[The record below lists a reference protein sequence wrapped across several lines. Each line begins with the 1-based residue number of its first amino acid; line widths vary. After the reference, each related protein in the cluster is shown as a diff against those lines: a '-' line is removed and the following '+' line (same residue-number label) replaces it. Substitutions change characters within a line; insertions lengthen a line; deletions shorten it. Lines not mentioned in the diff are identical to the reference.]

1 MEFSGNFLLN
11 ISTFII
17 SYNTFSRYGYHYFF
31 IFSESVNEFKVHSGG
46 FEAGKCSRFT
56 TKGYLIPGESKRGIN
71 VVVLDSY
78 GNLSRRESF
87 DTHKQ
92 VKESSRFCEFINGL
106 QGGTVIGIAVKDD
119 AKECLTEPAVNTI
132 KYLGGTE
139 IVHVKFRSS
148 YALVAIV
155 GYPSYTLE
163 AATDGD
169 IPAIVSYLLPASGII
184 NILNGRSFVVK
195 AISAGYLEN
204 GGMGEIQA
212 VHSGSSFMVTCCPLQ
227 TVCVCNNICVGDID
241 PRHRSL
247 RLKLY
252 DVCDTKKDSDTLEAE
267 FTQGSSIYGF
277 AKTNRIKKE
286 FRDSFHDMMEALGS
300 KFHKEVEHGSSWV
313 FIGSSSNNTPVA
325 EVVDH
330 KAKIAIAATFPIP
343 F

>member
-1 MEFSGNFLLN
+1 MVNWLSL
-11 ISTFII
+11 
-17 SYNTFSRYGYHYFF
+17 FF
-31 IFSESVNEFKVHSGG
+31 IFSESVNEHSGG

-56 TKGYLIPGESKRGIN
+56 TKGYLIPCESKRGIN
-71 VVVLDSY
+71 VVILDSY
-78 GNLSRRESF
+78 SHLGCCESF

-106 QGGTVIGIAVKDD
+106 QGGTVIGIAVKGD

-169 IPAIVSYLLPASGII
+169 IPAIVSYLLPTNGII

-227 TVCVCNNICVGDID
+227 TVCNNICVGDID

-252 DVCDTKKDSDTLEAE
+252 DVCSVAAFMDLLKQTESKK
-267 FTQGSSIYGF
+267 SSGIRF
-277 AKTNRIKKE
+277 MI
-286 FRDSFHDMMEALGS
+286 
-300 KFHKEVEHGSSWV
+300 
-313 FIGSSSNNTPVA
+313 
-325 EVVDH
+325 
-330 KAKIAIAATFPIP
+330 
-343 F
+343 